1 VKAISLRQPWAN
13 AVLYLG
19 KVVENRRWNTNF
31 RGEFLIHAAKGMTE
45 DEFHDAADF
54 CEDVLGVAR
63 CYEIEAAFG
72 RGEKPTHELLR
83 GGIVGRARLV
93 DVVPPREEFML
104 GGVAPH
110 YPEPLREHAWHW
122 HMREQFGFVLAHI
135 RPVPFVECRGMP
147 GFFDIDDRTA
157 ARAA

>member
-1 VKAISLRQPWAN
+1 MMALSLRQPWAN

-19 KVVENRRWNTNF
+19 KVVENRRWNTHF
-31 RGEFLIHAAKGMTE
+31 RGEFFIHASKGMTRQE
-45 DEFHDAADF
+45 WADAFDF
-54 CEDVLGVAR
+54 CEDVLGLAR
-63 CYEIEAAFG
+63 CYEIEDALGGKDA
-72 RGEKPTHELLR
+72 PTHPLHH

-110 YPEPLREHAWHW
+110 YPPALREHGWRW
-122 HMREQFGFVLAHI
+122 HMREQYGFVLEEI
-135 RPVPFVECRGMP
+135 RPTPFVPCKGAL
-147 GFFDIDDRTA
+147 GFFAVAEDIV